1 MSPVWLLVGVEVL
14 APVEGFETLGFE
26 GVDCGWAVD

>member
-1 MSPVWLLVGVEVL
+1 MSPVGLLVGVEVL

-26 GVDCGWAVD
+26 VVDCGWAVD